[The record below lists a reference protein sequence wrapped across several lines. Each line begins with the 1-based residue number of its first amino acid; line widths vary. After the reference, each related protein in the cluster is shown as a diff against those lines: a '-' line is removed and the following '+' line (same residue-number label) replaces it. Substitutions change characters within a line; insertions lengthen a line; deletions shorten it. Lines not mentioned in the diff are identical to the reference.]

1 MHGSRLGEDMGTTG
15 FVGLRGSLA
24 HGIVG
29 RTARMIGDPVPSLGA
44 FIAKKKRG

>member
-1 MHGSRLGEDMGTTG
+1 MHGSRLGEDIGTTG

-29 RTARMIGDPVPSLGA
+29 RTARMI
-44 FIAKKKRG
+44 RGPARRLIQDIMGR